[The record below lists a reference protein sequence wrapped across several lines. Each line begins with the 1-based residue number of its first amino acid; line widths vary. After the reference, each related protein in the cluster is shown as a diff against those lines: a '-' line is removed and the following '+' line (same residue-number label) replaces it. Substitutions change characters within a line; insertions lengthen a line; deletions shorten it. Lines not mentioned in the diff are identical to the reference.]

1 MAKGVPTARSQSYKA
16 IQKLQGKKPST
27 PTTSGN
33 DVFPSPL
40 IIPAKPTTQ
49 AEGAQRA
56 FTTVRV
62 LHQSLLHA
70 MSPGDHIYDML
81 QLMGPYLYDC
91 SQWFD
96 EEQAR
101 SAALQRQLDAANS
114 KLLEQASTHEAQLFA
129 LQSLLTKS
137 QDAQEFYRRQALQ
150 VDMVPPRR
158 RHRFVSSETDDA
170 LTHEQLRQQLYLA
183 REDIQVRDRA
193 LARCQLKQTTLENSI
208 EQTLTSSADSLAL
221 HVRLFEQHL
230 DLHVRHQAC
239 QSSLVRVQTQL
250 SECQARVQQTESLL
264 EEACNKYAK
273 LTNQVDKEDQILRC
287 VIDYRVKVSIGYGV
301 YGTSEELPMVEHIL
315 DSRPHLRPTGRIR
328 SRS

>member
-33 DVFPSPL
+33 DGFPSPL

-193 LARCQLKQTTLENSI
+193 LARCQLKQTTLRELYRADTHILCGFSRTPSPCEI
-208 EQTLTSSADSLAL
+208 VRTTSGPSRPTSS
-221 HVRLFEQHL
+221 
-230 DLHVRHQAC
+230 
-239 QSSLVRVQTQL
+239 
-250 SECQARVQQTESLL
+250 
-264 EEACNKYAK
+264 
-273 LTNQVDKEDQILRC
+273 
-287 VIDYRVKVSIGYGV
+287 VSI
-301 YGTSEELPMVEHIL
+301 IL
-315 DSRPHLRPTGRIR
+315 GSGSDSALRVSG
-328 SRS
+328 